1 MKRTCIVG
9 SLLLTVLLARPT
21 LAAPPA
27 TITYQGFLTTAAGEP
42 VTTPVAMNF
51 AVYTDPSGGT
61 PLWSEHHASETV
73 TRGVYSVVM
82 GSVNPINLPFD
93 RVYYLG
99 VAIGSDPEMTPR
111 QALSSVPSAFRALI
125 ADKLGQVCA
134 DGELL
139 RYSQASSSWSC
150 STLGALAGVT
160 GATGPTGATGATGA
174 TGPAGAAGANG
185 LDGKTIRYGALAP
198 TAAVGVDGDFYINS
212 ATSTIFGPKASGL
225 WPSGTALVGPQGAT
239 GPAGPAGVAG
249 AAGPQGAA
257 GSNGSTGAIGPQGP
271 IGLTG
276 PAGPG
281 LTWSTV
287 TGFTQTAAANVGY
300 IATNPS
306 RTSITL
312 PASPAVGDRFSVIG
326 AGAGGWQVIGSGSQ
340 SIITNNSSTSASGI
354 SWTAHDAVRN
364 STSVATSSDGVR
376 MAAATAGGQI
386 YTSADSGA
394 TWTLRG
400 IGSGTAWTNIASSA
414 DGSRLVIGSLGGNL
428 FTSADFGATWTP
440 RDASR
445 NWGSVASSADGAKL
459 VASTTDSGFY
469 SSTDFGVTWT
479 LRGALLN
486 WRSLGSSSDGTQLVG
501 IRISDSEVYTS
512 NDSGNSWAE
521 RRPPGLI
528 VTRVACSSDGAKL
541 VAILTAGQI
550 STSTDFGATWTQRE
564 SIRDWNSV
572 ASSGD
577 GSKLVATVAQGQIYT
592 STDSGVN
599 WTARD
604 SNRNWVFAASSSDGS
619 KLAAIDGGLAGQLYT
634 SALSVVNTPTEST
647 TLTGEQWSSIDLVYV
662 GNNHYV
668 IVGSSGR

>member
-1 MKRTCIVG
+1 MKRTCIVA

-42 VTTPVAMNF
+42 VTTPVAMSF

-61 PLWSEHHASETV
+61 ALWSEHHPSETV
-73 TRGVYSVVM
+73 TRGVYSAVM

-139 RYSQASSSWSC
+139 RYSQSSSSWSC
-150 STLGALAGVT
+150 STLGALTGVT
-160 GATGPTGATGATGA
+160 GAAGPTGAIGAVGA
-174 TGPAGAAGANG
+174 TGPAGANG
-185 LDGKTIRYGALAP
+185 LDGKTVRYGALAP
-198 TAAVGVDGDFYINS
+198 SAAVGVDGDFYINS
-212 ATSTIFGPKASGL
+212 ATSTIFGPKASGV

-239 GPAGPAGVAG
+239 GPAGPAG
-249 AAGPQGAA
+249 AAGPQGVA
-257 GSNGSTGAIGPQGP
+257 GTNGSAGATGPQGP
-271 IGLTG
+271 VGLTG

-287 TGFTQTAAANVGY
+287 TGFSLTALPNVGY

-306 RTSITL
+306 RTSVTL
-312 PASPAVGDRFSVIG
+312 PASPNVGDRFGVVG
-326 AGAGGWQVIGSGSQ
+326 TGAGGWQVIGSGSQ
-340 SIITNNSSTSASGI
+340 TILTNNSNTSAVGT

-376 MAAATAGGQI
+376 MAAATSGGQI

-414 DGSRLVIGSLGGNL
+414 DGSRLVIGSLGGSI

-440 RDASR
+440 RDANR

-459 VASTTDSGFY
+459 VASTTDSGY
-469 SSTDFGVTWT
+469 YISSDFGVTWT
-479 LRGALLN
+479 LRGNALNL
-486 WRSLGSSSDGTQLVG
+486 RSLGSSSDGTQLVG

-512 NDSGNSWAE
+512 NDTGNSWAE

-604 SNRNWVFAASSSDGS
+604 SNRNWVFAASSSDGT
-619 KLAAIDGGLAGQLYT
+619 KFAAIDGGLGGQLFT
-634 SALSVVNTPTEST
+634 SASSASNGATEST
-647 TLTGEQWSSIDLVYV
+647 TLTGAQWSSIELVYV

-668 IVGSSGR
+668 IIGGSGR